1 MLCPWI
7 ERINIV
13 KMATLFKATCRF
25 IAIPIKTQRAL
36 FTELE
41 QKHFTIHLET
51 QSIPNSQRSLEKEEY
66 SSWNQPS

>member
-1 MLCPWI
+1 MFLG
-7 ERINIV
+7 RKKINIV
-13 KMATLFKATCRF
+13 KITILSNNIYKF
-25 IAIPIKTQRAL
+25 IAIPFNAF